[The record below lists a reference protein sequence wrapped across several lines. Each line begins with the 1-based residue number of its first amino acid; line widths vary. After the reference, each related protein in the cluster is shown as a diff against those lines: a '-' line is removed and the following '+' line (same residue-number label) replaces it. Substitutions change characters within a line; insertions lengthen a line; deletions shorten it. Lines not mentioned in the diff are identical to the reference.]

1 MTSLRGAR
9 RTAAA
14 LLALGA
20 CGSTADSGTSASA
33 SGEAGG
39 DPLHLGYYANVTH
52 AGAVYAVGSGTFQK
66 HLGYVGS
73 LLVARA

>member
-1 MTSLRGAR
+1 MTTLRGAR

-14 LLALGA
+14 LLALA
-20 CGSTADSGTSASA
+20 ASGSTADCGTSA
-33 SGEAGG
+33 SGEAGR
-39 DPLHLGYYANVTH
+39 DSLHLGYYANVTH
-52 AGAVYAVGSGTFQK
+52 AGAVYAVGSGTFER

>member
-1 MTSLRGAR
+1 MTTLRGAR

-14 LLALGA
+14 LLALA
-20 CGSTADSGTSASA
+20 ASGSTADCGTIASA

-39 DPLHLGYYANVTH
+39 DSLHLGYYASVTH
-52 AGAVYAVGSGTFQK
+52 ARAVYAVGSGTFQK